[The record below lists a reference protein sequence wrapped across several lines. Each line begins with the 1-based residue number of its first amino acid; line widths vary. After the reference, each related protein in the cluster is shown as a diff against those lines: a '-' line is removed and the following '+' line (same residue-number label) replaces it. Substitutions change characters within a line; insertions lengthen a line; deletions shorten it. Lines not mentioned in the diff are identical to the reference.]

1 MCESTRIASDTLNE
15 VRRITN
21 LLRTLPP
28 MFGETLSVH
37 MRRNHLTNEAM
48 AEALGISARHVSRM
62 RNEVVPKLKLPLVV
76 AICICLHLEPEL
88 SEDFILK
95 SGLHFLPVEEHVFYR
110 YLLRTMYKSTLESCN
125 QELINAGYPPLSAG
139 NQENL

>member
-1 MCESTRIASDTLNE
+1 MRKSTRVASDALNE
-15 VRRITN
+15 VRKITN

-28 MFGETLSVH
+28 TFGETLSAH
-37 MRRNHLTNEAM
+37 MRRRHISNEAM

-62 RNEVVPKLKLPLVV
+62 RNEDIPSLKLPLLV

-110 YLLRTMYKSTLESCN
+110 YLLRSMYNSTLESCN
-125 QELINAGYPPLSAG
+125 QELINAGYPPLNTG
-139 NQENL
+139 N